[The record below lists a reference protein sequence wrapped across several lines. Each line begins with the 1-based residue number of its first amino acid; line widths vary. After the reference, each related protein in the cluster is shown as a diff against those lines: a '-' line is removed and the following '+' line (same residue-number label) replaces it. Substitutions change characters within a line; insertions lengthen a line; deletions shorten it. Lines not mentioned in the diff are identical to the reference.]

1 MTPASVAVMTPG
13 TVGTMPNTPGT
24 PRRTIRVED
33 ELWAAA
39 LAAAEARDESLPE
52 AIRQFLKRYSRSKA

>member
-1 MTPASVAVMTPG
+1 MTATIS
-13 TVGTMPNTPGT
+13 TMPNTPGT

-39 LAAAEARDESLPE
+39 LAAAEAKGESLPE
-52 AIRQFLKRYSRSKA
+52 AIRQFLKRYSKGK